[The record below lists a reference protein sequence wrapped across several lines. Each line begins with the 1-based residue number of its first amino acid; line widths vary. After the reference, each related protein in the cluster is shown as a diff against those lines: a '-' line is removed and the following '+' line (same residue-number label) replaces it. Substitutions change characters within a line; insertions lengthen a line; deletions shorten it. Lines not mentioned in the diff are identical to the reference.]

1 LCISHSYLIQV
12 PIPKSQV
19 YGIDESLLK
28 VSTEAVASA
37 YEETVLKPILQL
49 SGGKIDCVILGF
61 GPDGH
66 TCSLFPNHPLLLHN
80 DELRYVAPIDDSP
93 KPPMSRITLTLPVLN
108 KYSRHIIFCGAG
120 SSKQPILNAVLNKPK
135 YGFVQYAKVDN
146 FSFIHLGVNYN
157 WSFPQYDKAIVEMV
171 NPSPLFPCGM
181 VRPEE
186 GEGER
191 GNNDRLVWIVDN
203 DAFPH

>member
-1 LCISHSYLIQV
+1 M
-12 PIPKSQV
+12 
-19 YGIDESLLK
+19 YGIDESLLQI
-28 VSTEAVASA
+28 STEAVASA

-49 SGGKIDCVILGF
+49 SGGKIDCVLLGF

-66 TCSLFPNHPLLLHN
+66 TCSLFPNHPLLHN
-80 DELRYVAPIDDSP
+80 DELRFVAHIDDSP

-108 KYSRHIIFCGAG
+108 KYSRHIIFCGTG
-120 SSKQPILNAVLNKPK
+120 SSKQPILDAVFKKQNKD
-135 YGFVQYAKVDN
+135 GFVQYAKVDN
-146 FSFIHLGVNYN
+146 FTFLHLGVNYN

-171 NPSPLFPCGM
+171 NPTPLFPCGM

-186 GEGER
+186 EEC

>member
-108 KYSRHIIFCGAG
+108 KYSRHILWCWIIQTTNIECRV
-120 SSKQPILNAVLNKPK
+120 KQT
-135 YGFVQYAKVDN
+135 Q
-146 FSFIHLGVNYN
+146 
-157 WSFPQYDKAIVEMV
+157 
-171 NPSPLFPCGM
+171 
-181 VRPEE
+181 R
-186 GEGER
+186 
-191 GNNDRLVWIVDN
+191 WICTVCKS
-203 DAFPH
+203 